1 MGAVFALFSGW
12 YYWSPKI
19 LGHPYNELLGHIH
32 FWALFIGVNL
42 TFMPMHFLGLA
53 GQPRRIPDYPDA
65 YAGWN
70 LMASFGSIISLMAT
84 LVFLYLLYV
93 QLSSRVQVSANHWA
107 IPSFFESNI
116 PTTLT
121 SSAPTLEWLLTSP
134 APFHHFNELPIS
146 SENSPPTWRGF
157 GHRAYG
163 RLRGESR

>member
-1 MGAVFALFSGW
+1 
-12 YYWSPKI
+12 
-19 LGHPYNELLGHIH
+19 
-32 FWALFIGVNL
+32 
-42 TFMPMHFLGLA
+42 
-53 GQPRRIPDYPDA
+53 QPRRIPDYPDA

-134 APFHHFNELPIS
+134 APFHHFNEEHGKTMLGYIWPLSDFIPFMLARPD
-146 SENSPPTWRGF
+146 ERINLEVKVGTGGFLTKRKEETRHKPRGITIIDKGF
-157 GHRAYG
+157 WLLARVKKE
-163 RLRGESR
+163 RSF